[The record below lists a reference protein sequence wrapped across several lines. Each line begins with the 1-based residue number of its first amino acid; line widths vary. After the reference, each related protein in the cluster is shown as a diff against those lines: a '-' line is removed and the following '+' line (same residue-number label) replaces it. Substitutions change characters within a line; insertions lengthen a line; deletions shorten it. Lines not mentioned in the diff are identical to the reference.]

1 MPVTVVYAS
10 FTFAVSAFGVWLVVM
25 LRQDRA
31 HRYGFAS
38 ESHERVRAHRHAA
51 LAARYVPT
59 ATAPATTRPTATA
72 TVAARAGS
80 FCRVPGNVGY
90 TKAGDRLV
98 CQASGTGRP
107 RWRRADLLEMAG

>member
-31 HRYGFAS
+31 HRYGFAA
-38 ESHERVRAHRHAA
+38 ESQERIRAHRRAA
-51 LAARYVPT
+51 LAARYAPT
-59 ATAPATTRPTATA
+59 AATGPATTRPTAT
-72 TVAARAGS
+72 VVARAGT

-98 CQASGTGRP
+98 CEASGAGRP